1 MASTLTKI
9 LLHIVFS
16 TKHRADMIPPEVEDD
31 LYGFIGG
38 VCRRMDSTLKVAGGT
53 TNHLHLLVNLDRTV
67 SLSDL
72 MLNIKRD
79 SSKEVKKLAP
89 HLRDFHWQDGYF
101 AFSIGESGVE
111 DLTTYIRRQ
120 KEHHKNIDFKD
131 EVRTLLQRYKVEWDE
146 AFVWD

>member
-16 TKHRADMIPPEVEDD
+16 TKRREDLINPGIEDD

-38 VCRRMDSTLKVAGGT
+38 ICRRMDSQLKVAGGT
-53 TNHLHLLVNLDRTV
+53 ANHVHLLVNLGKTV

-79 SSKEVKKLAP
+79 SSKQIKELAP
-89 HLRDFHWQDGYF
+89 QLRDFHWQDGYF
-101 AFSIGESGVE
+101 AFSIGESGVD
-111 DLTTYIRRQ
+111 DLSAYIRRQ
-120 KEHHKNIDFKD
+120 KEHHARVDFKD
-131 EVRTLLQRYKVEWDE
+131 EIRILLKRYNVEYDE

>member
-1 MASTLTKI
+1 MSSTLTKV

-16 TKHRADMIPPEVEDD
+16 TKHREDILPQQIEDD
-31 LYGFIGG
+31 LYGYIGG
-38 VCRRMDSTLKVAGGT
+38 VCRRMDSQLKVAGGT
-53 TNHLHLLVNLDRTV
+53 ANHLHLLVNMGKTV

-79 SSKEVKKLAP
+79 SSKRVKELAP
-89 HLRDFHWQDGYF
+89 ALGRFHWQDGYF

-111 DLTTYIRRQ
+111 DLTAYIRRQ
-120 KEHHKNIDFKD
+120 KEHHQRLDFRD
-131 EVRTLLQRYKVEWDE
+131 EVRGLLERYKVEWDE